1 MKKMPKICSFIIL
14 AIVITLCPGTVLVLF
29 PSPVEALAP
38 YLPSTQQ
45 KDNRTSRN
53 IQRTY
58 LSVVGDPSVHRA
70 IPRNRRKRTLDH
82 DAHNYPSSYNI
93 KGLRLALKNANRND
107 DLGATTI
114 TTTNNN
120 SSRRHLSKHKIILA
134 KAAVVYLTS
143 CILLA
148 KLNLIG
154 SDYTNLLIAKDFGVS
169 LLTTILALI
178 FVKSITKLAAEGI
191 LQARDSRKIIHMFSA
206 PLFILFWPL
215 FSDVWG
221 ARLFAAFVPALQA
234 LRLWFAGTG
243 TSSSSSSD
251 DGDVELNEMDD
262 STELA
267 NAISRSGDR
276 QEALGGP
283 FIYVVILFSA
293 ILLCFRD
300 NLSGVVA
307 LSTMA
312 AGDGMAD
319 IVGRRFGRNN
329 KWFLNENK
337 SVAGSVGFVVAA
349 SLCSTGLAAWLM
361 YTHAVTIGLSM
372 GVVVSRIVLISIL
385 SALVEILP
393 GTDDNWSVPITAG
406 VLSSLLI
413 D

>member
-1 MKKMPKICSFIIL
+1 MPRISFIIL
-14 AIVITLCPGTVLVLF
+14 AIVITLCPGTVVLLF
-29 PSPVEALAP
+29 PPPVEALAP

-53 IQRTY
+53 IQTY
-58 LSVVGDPSVHRA
+58 LSVVGDPSVDHA

-82 DAHNYPSSYNI
+82 DAHNYPSSYSI
-93 KGLRLALKNANRND
+93 KGLRWALKNSNRND

-114 TTTNNN
+114 TTNNN
-120 SSRRHLSKHKIILA
+120 NNHRAGHLMSKNKLILA

-178 FVKSITKLAAEGI
+178 FVKTITKLAAGGM

-243 TSSSSSSD
+243 TSSSGD
-251 DGDVELNEMDD
+251 DGDVDPNEMDD

-361 YTHAVTIGLSM
+361 YTNAVTIGLSM
-372 GVVVSRIVLISIL
+372 GAVVSRIVWISIL

-413 D
+413 E